1 MAKGKGSG
9 KTSTSNGL
17 RRSSAKTSVKD
28 EGQRLLNQLAALRKG
43 KNVVISI
50 PNVSAKDGKVHP
62 STLVKINGK
71 EFLNRAKNTQK
82 GMKESVE

>member
-9 KTSTSNGL
+9 KSSTSNGL
-17 RRSSAKTSVKD
+17 RRSCAKTAVKD

-43 KNVVISI
+43 KNVVISL
-50 PNVSAKDGKVHP
+50 PNVAKDGKVHP

-82 GMKESVE
+82 GQKEVAE